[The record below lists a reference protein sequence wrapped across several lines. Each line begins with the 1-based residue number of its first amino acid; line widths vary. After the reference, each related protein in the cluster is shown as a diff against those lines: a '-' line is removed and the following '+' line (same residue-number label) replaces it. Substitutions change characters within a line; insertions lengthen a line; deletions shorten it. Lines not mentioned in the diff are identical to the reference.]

1 LRSLMVRKCH
11 KFPVC
16 RLLAL
21 QNMSKWIR
29 SHVLEKEFRTL
40 RGEIVVG
47 IAVTF
52 SFVVD

>member
-1 LRSLMVRKCH
+1 MVRKCH
-11 KFPVC
+11 KFPVY
-16 RLLAL
+16 RWLGL
-21 QNMSKWIR
+21 QIIAKWIR
-29 SHVLEKEFRTL
+29 SRVLVEEFRTL